1 VSQAPEP
8 AAARHR
14 STTKRALQVI
24 VSAVLVVAIF
34 MYAIPRIADYH
45 DVWRTMADLTP
56 LELWS
61 LVALMLFNLLTYWLA
76 NMAALPGLRLWRAA
90 VVTQTTT
97 SVANTVPAGGAV
109 AVGLTYQILDS
120 WGFTRSQVSLY
131 VLVTGVWN
139 VFMKLG
145 LPLVSLGILA
155 ITGRLTGALVIA
167 ALIGVLALLMAI
179 TLFGLLLWKKAFAR
193 RIGDGLGRAASWF
206 RRLAHRQAVTGWGD
220 AAIRFRKQTLEL
232 VAGRWPWL
240 TLTTVTSHLALYLVL
255 LFSLRDVGVSEHEV
269 SWAQV
274 LAVFAFGRLI
284 SALPITPGG
293 LGVIELGYIGGLVAA
308 GGNEPQVV
316 AAVLLFRVLTYGV
329 QIPLG
334 GFTYLIW
341 RGKRSWRVAPSVE
354 QVTVAAE

>member
-1 VSQAPEP
+1 MLVS
-8 AAARHR
+8 
-14 STTKRALQVI
+14 V
-24 VSAVLVVAIF
+24 VLVAAIF
-34 MYAIPRIADYH
+34 VYAIPRIADYH

-61 LVALMLFNLLTYWLA
+61 LIALMLFNLLTYWLA

-145 LPLVSLGILA
+145 LPVLSLGMLA
-155 ITGRLTGALVIA
+155 ITGQITGVLVVA
-167 ALIGVLALLMAI
+167 ALIGVLALLLAI
-179 TLFGLLLWKKAFAR
+179 ALFGLLLWKKAFAR
-193 RIGDGLGRAASWF
+193 RIGDGLGRVVSWL
-206 RRLAHRQAVTGWGD
+206 RRLVHRQAVTGWAD
-220 AAIRFRKQTLEL
+220 AAVRFRKQTLQL

-269 SWAQV
+269 SWAQA

-308 GGNEPQVV
+308 GGNEPRVV

-341 RGKRSWRVAPSVE
+341 RANRSWRSTSAEIAEPEPLWVE
-354 QVTVAAE
+354 